1 MSNNTNP
8 VVAPETEALAEE
20 KPQVKQPKNVAS
32 RLFAF
37 FFAAI
42 AVAALFLP
50 YSYVLV
56 DGAPVKTSFFSAIL
70 KLFKGGETSKLFGV
84 IPTYA
89 DVLLDNVPG
98 SINMSGI
105 ITGCV
110 FYLFLL
116 LNALCVIFGLI
127 TIFTSK
133 KAPGMF
139 RATVFC
145 FLYAYSMYALWNI
158 GHVAAQN
165 KKFLLD
171 IVSFAGTGVGL
182 LTYLI
187 LGLKRK
193 GACALVSFIQFLLS
207 LTVSCVLIFAFEAN
221 TEAFKNGLAKFK
233 ISKVELVLLVAV
245 ALCALNI
252 MCAYIRMQVKKGLP
266 FDCIRYVLQLL
277 IAGAASYI
285 EIANKQESKLFMILT
300 IVAAGVSVFQIILC
314 FIQAAA
320 GKKKAKKAEKVE
332 EQPAELVEEKKEE
345 APVQE
350 YVKEE
355 HVEPVAY
362 EGGPVDG
369 VETAE
374 LVEDEPAVEEPAVEE
389 KPVAEKP
396 AEETQTA
403 GYDFYN
409 TKSFDP
415 FIATLNDKER
425 NDFTDLFI
433 LRCKGDM
440 PEIPAYVVGEP
451 KKDFFRKIFVYLGKY
466 RDMIPDEL
474 LMKIYQFSL
483 KLK

>member
-1 MSNNTNP
+1 MSNNTNS
-8 VVAPETEALAEE
+8 VAVPETETPVEE
-20 KPQVKQPKNVAS
+20 KPQVKQPKNVAA
-32 RLFAF
+32 RIFAF
-37 FFAAI
+37 LFAAI

-84 IPTYA
+84 IPTFA
-89 DVLLDNVPG
+89 DVLLDDVPG
-98 SINMSGI
+98 TINISGI
-105 ITGCV
+105 ITSFV

-116 LNALCVIFGLI
+116 LNALCVIFGII
-127 TIFTSK
+127 TVFTSK
-133 KAPGMF
+133 KAPGML

-145 FLYAYSMYALWNI
+145 FLYAYSMYALWNV
-158 GHVAAQN
+158 GHVVAQD
-165 KKFLLD
+165 KKFLID
-171 IVSFAGTGVGL
+171 IVTFAGTGVGL
-182 LTYLI
+182 ITYLV
-187 LGLKRK
+187 LALKRK
-193 GACALVSFIQFLLS
+193 GAGALVSFVQFLLS
-207 LTVSCVLIFAFEAN
+207 LTVSCLLIFAFEAN
-221 TEAFKNGLAKFK
+221 TDAFKDGLAKFGIK
-233 ISKVELVLLVAV
+233 AFEIVLLVAV

-252 MCAYIRMQVKKGLP
+252 MCAYIRIQVKKGLP

-277 IAGAASYI
+277 IAGVAAYI

-300 IVAAGVSVFQIILC
+300 IVAAGVSLFQIILC
-314 FIQAAA
+314 IIQAVA
-320 GKKKAKKAEKVE
+320 GKKKAKKVAEAE
-332 EQPAELVEEKKEE
+332 EQPVEPVQEEVKEEE

-350 YVKEE
+350 YVAEE

-362 EGGPVDG
+362 EGGPVEG

-374 LVEDEPAVEEPAVEE
+374 LVEEEPAVEE

-440 PEIPAYVVGEP
+440 PEIPEYVVGEP

-474 LMKIYQFSL
+474 LMKIYQFSF